1 MKMNI
6 IVCLYSLSL
15 GTLCILRIDDELAE
29 LQLVAAPLVQAELQA
44 RLVEVGGGGGRL
56 DGELL
61 SRASPQRDQGPGLLL
76 VPRPAI
82 GSGLLQI
89 SRLAAHIN
97 IVGV

>member
-1 MKMNI
+1 MKI
-6 IVCLYSLSL
+6 CLCLNSLSL
-15 GTLCILRIDDELAE
+15 GTLCVLRIDDELAE

-61 SRASPQRDQGPGLLL
+61 SRAPTQRDQRPGLLL

-82 GSGLLQI
+82 GSCLLQI

>member
-1 MKMNI
+1 MKI
-6 IVCLYSLSL
+6 CVCLNSLSL
-15 GTLCILRIDDELAE
+15 GTLCVLRIDDELAE
-29 LQLVAAPLVQAELQA
+29 LQLVAAPLVQAELEA

-61 SRASPQRDQGPGLLL
+61 SRAPAQRDQRPGLLL